1 MPEQNELQK
10 LKEII
15 EIKDKEI
22 KDIKFS
28 VADVLLQIRMLN
40 ESNDYNAPEV
50 KKKKISELCTNTR
63 YELLVDE
70 LYEVKNR
77 TITTDQSKK

>member
-15 EIKDKEI
+15 ERKDKEI

-28 VADVLLQIRMLN
+28 IADVLLQIRMIN
-40 ESNDYNAPEV
+40 ESNQYNHPDIIRR
-50 KKKKISELCTNTR
+50 KISELCTNTR

-77 TITTDQSKK
+77 TTTTNQSNK

>member
-1 MPEQNELQK
+1 MQGQAEIDR

-15 EIKDKEI
+15 ELKEKEI

-28 VADVLLQIRMLN
+28 IADVLLQIRMIN
-40 ESNDYNAPEV
+40 ESNQYNHPDIIRR
-50 KKKKISELCTNTR
+50 KISELCTNAR

-77 TITTDQSKK
+77 TTTTDQSNK